1 MWFGQNDGELD
12 FSFYLHQAIKELT
25 TQQWQAV
32 SGINHSSIQEIFY
45 GSLRPT
51 VTTERSV
58 TECSVDKI
66 KYYILSITK

>member
-12 FSFYLHQAIKELT
+12 FSSFLHEAIKELT
-25 TQQWQAV
+25 TWQLQAV
-32 SGINHSSIQEIFY
+32 SDINHSSLQQIFY

-51 VTTERSV
+51 VNTEQSV
-58 TECSVDKI
+58 TECSADKI